1 MNMSETQLTLY
12 IMQGLPGSGK
22 TTEAMRILHSE
33 NNIVRVSNDD
43 LTKMLTGN
51 DFDTRVANI
60 INNVRVH
67 IIKEALGHKL
77 SVIVDTTNLTR
88 RSVKT
93 LTLLGEEYGA
103 HIIRKSLLNV
113 PLNVCLQRNATRDRK
128 VPDSVILEMAELA
141 EREFNIS
148 IPRRGK

>member
-1 MNMSETQLTLY
+1 MSEEPLTLH

-22 TTEAMRILHSE
+22 TTEAMRILRSG

-60 INNVRVH
+60 INSVRIH
-67 IIKEALGHKL
+67 IIKEALEHGL
-77 SVIVDTTNLTR
+77 SVIVDTTNLTK

-93 LTLLGEEYGA
+93 LTMIGDEQGA
-103 HIIRKSLLNV
+103 QVFRRSLLDV
-113 PLNVCLQRNATRDRK
+113 PLSVCLQRNASRDRR
-128 VPDSVILEMAELA
+128 VPESVILEMAALA
-141 EREFNIS
+141 EREFDIK
-148 IPRRGK
+148 IPRGE